1 MFLPAN
7 DREADILQGY
17 EAGGGD
23 YVTKPFSLPVLCRKI
38 AAVFDH
44 LDLHAPRRHRFDDGV
59 LALDFSAQTATLAG
73 APLDLTPKEFRLLAL
88 FVKHPGILLTK
99 GQILEQLWDID
110 GDFVDGH
117 TPATLISRI
126 RKKIETGDRKYIKTV
141 YGIGYQWVGG
151 EAL

>member
-1 MFLPAN
+1 M
-7 DREADILQGY
+7 
-17 EAGGGD
+17 
-23 YVTKPFSLPVLCRKI
+23 
-38 AAVFDH
+38 
-44 LDLHAPRRHRFDDGV
+44 
-59 LALDFSAQTATLAG
+59 LALDFSAQAATLAG

>member
-1 MFLPAN
+1 MTTWTSTPPA
-7 DREADILQGY
+7 
-17 EAGGGD
+17 
-23 YVTKPFSLPVLCRKI
+23 
-38 AAVFDH
+38 
-44 LDLHAPRRHRFDDGV
+44 RHRFDDGV

-126 RKKIETGDRKYIKTV
+126 RKKIEAGDRKYIKTV